1 MSKRIVFIYLF
12 CRECHASENFFGL
25 DFRKVHSFLVPW
37 DGKRSFGRVQ
47 QSKGRPTPLTR
58 FRRCQFHYLVCGYL
72 VNFLPTAFLR
82 DDSSSTHETDMAAVA
97 ALSCPA
103 PPRVFRC
110 AKTLPAPSAATSSR
124 GRVGYGSSYARRWQ
138 CRRWTHRPD
147 ATTTRIRR
155 ATPRRTAV
163 VRVNCAYS
171 PRGKG
176 LVAADRSPW
185 SFISHALLLL
195 ALVAYGGFTTPW
207 KVP

>member
-1 MSKRIVFIYLF
+1 MENEVLEGFNNPRVEPQHWHVFVVI
-12 CRECHASENFFGL
+12 NFTVSCVSVRLSRVTNCISPWRLEL
-25 DFRKVHSFLVPW
+25 D
-37 DGKRSFGRVQ
+37 
-47 QSKGRPTPLTR
+47 
-58 FRRCQFHYLVCGYL
+58 
-72 VNFLPTAFLR
+72 
-82 DDSSSTHETDMAAVA
+82 THETDMAAVA

-103 PPRVFRC
+103 PPRGLRC

-138 CRRWTHRPD
+138 CRRWAHRPD
-147 ATTTRIRR
+147 AATTRIRR

-195 ALVAYGGFTTPW
+195 ALVAYGGFTAPW